1 MKPKVEAEIDKL
13 VRDGVIT
20 KVDYSEWATLIVPV
34 IKSDNS
40 VRICGDFKVTLNPV
54 LEVDQYPL
62 PRIEDIFAALSGGER
77 FTKLDLRHAYL
88 QMLVAEQSRD
98 LLTIN
103 TEKGLYR
110 YNRLVYAPAIWQ
122 RTMDTILQGLPGVK
136 CIIDDMIITGATE
149 EEHLRIGRL

>member
-1 MKPKVEAEIDKL
+1 MNGPRPL
-13 VRDGVIT
+13 YRLSNPIT
-20 KVDYSEWATLIVPV
+20 V
-34 IKSDNS
+34 

-62 PRIEDIFAALSGGER
+62 PRIEDFSQRFPCGER

-110 YNRLVYAPAIWQ
+110 YNRLVYGVASAPAIRQW
-122 RTMDTILQGLPGVK
+122 TMDTILQGLPGVK
-136 CIIDDMIITGATE
+136 MYHRRYD
-149 EEHLRIGRL
+149 HYGRDRRRASS